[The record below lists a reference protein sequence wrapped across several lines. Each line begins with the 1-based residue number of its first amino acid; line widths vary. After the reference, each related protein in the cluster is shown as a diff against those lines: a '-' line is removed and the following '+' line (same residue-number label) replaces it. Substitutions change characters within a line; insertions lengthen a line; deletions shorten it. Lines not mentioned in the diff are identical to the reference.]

1 MDDGYII
8 KFKRPENDFYEYKQK
23 LGGYTGNVKDALIY
37 QPNTPEMYGNLF
49 AIRYLHPEW
58 NAEVVDYRN
67 EIGTYIST
75 YKPKVTFKT
84 ILDFIGFI
92 LAIPI
97 LIPAI
102 AYLAI
107 KDYIMKKF
115 GLTKY

>member
-1 MDDGYII
+1 MNDGYII

-23 LGGYTGNVKDALIY
+23 IGGYTGNIKNALIY
-37 QPNTPEMYGNLF
+37 PPNSPEMFGSCFYIKW
-49 AIRYLHPEW
+49 AHPEW

-75 YKPKVTFKT
+75 YKTKYTFKV
-84 ILDFIGFI
+84 ILDNIGLL

-97 LIPAI
+97 IIPVI
-102 AYLAI
+102 TYFTI
-107 KDYIMKKF
+107 KDYIMKKL

>member
-8 KFKRPENDFYEYKQK
+8 KFKRPENDFYEYKHK
-23 LGGYTGNVKDALIY
+23 LGGYTENVKDALIY
-37 QPNTPEMYGNLF
+37 QPNTIEMYGNLF

-58 NAEVVDYRN
+58 DAEIADYRN

-75 YKPKVTFKT
+75 YKPKVTFKI
-84 ILDFIGFI
+84 ILDTIGFI

-97 LIPAI
+97 LIPII
-102 AYLAI
+102 AYLAT
-107 KDYIMKKF
+107 KDYIMKKL